1 MVPNKTIKVKV
12 PATTANMGPG
22 FDCLG
27 MALELYNE
35 IHMGLAPGKISIHIE
50 GEGAEEIKRD
60 ENNIVWRA
68 AQRVFQEVGFK
79 NPGLWIKLINHIPT
93 SRGLGSSA
101 AAIVGGLVAANQL
114 IGGKLNQD
122 RLLTLASELEGHPDN
137 VAPALLGGVIISVL
151 AEGEVHYLKITPPE
165 GLNTVVAI
173 PDFKLSTYAAR
184 NVLPQKVSLTDAI
197 FNLSRAALLVG
208 ALCEKR
214 LDLLSIAGQDALHQP
229 YRSSLVPGM
238 QEVIQA
244 ANQAGALNV
253 TLSGA
258 GPTVL
263 ALTNSSSEEIAK
275 VMGQAFAN
283 AGTSCQIKLLKPA
296 VEGTKI
302 L

>member
-1 MVPNKTIKVKV
+1 MVPDETIKVKV

-27 MALELYNE
+27 MALELFNE
-35 IHMGLAPGKISIHIE
+35 IHMGLAPGVISIDIE
-50 GEGAEEIKRD
+50 GEGAEDIKKD
-60 ENNIVWRA
+60 ESNIVWRA
-68 AQRVFQEVGFK
+68 AQRVFQEVGYK
-79 NPGLWIKLINHIPT
+79 NPGLWIKLINQIPT

-101 AAIVGGLVAANQL
+101 AAIVGGVVAANQL
-114 IGGKLNQD
+114 TGAKLTQD
-122 RLLTLASELEGHPDN
+122 RLLALATELEGHPDN
-137 VAPALLGGVIISVL
+137 VAPALLGGVVISVL
-151 AEGEVHYLKITPPE
+151 AEGEVHHLKIMPPAE
-165 GLNTVVAI
+165 LNTVVAI
-173 PDFKLSTYAAR
+173 PDFKLSTHAAR
-184 NVLPQKVSLTDAI
+184 NVLPKKVSLKDAI

-214 LDLLSIAGQDALHQP
+214 LDLLYIAGQDALHQP

-238 QEVIQA
+238 REVMQVAI
-244 ANQAGALNV
+244 QAGALNV

-263 ALTNSSSEEIAK
+263 ALTNSRSEEIARSMK
-275 VMGQAFAN
+275 QAFVG
-283 AGTSCQIKLLKPA
+283 AGTSCQIKYLKPA

>member
-1 MVPNKTIKVKV
+1 MPNETIKVKV

-35 IHMGLAPGKISIHIE
+35 IHMRLAPGKISIQIE
-50 GEGAEEIKRD
+50 GEGAEDIKRD

-68 AQRVFQEVGFK
+68 AQRVFQEVGFN
-79 NPGLWIKLINHIPT
+79 NPGLWIRLINQIPT

-114 IGGKLNQD
+114 IGGKLTQD
-122 RLLTLASELEGHPDN
+122 RLLALATELEGHPDN
-137 VAPALLGGVIISVL
+137 VAPALLGGVVISVL
-151 AEGEVHYLKITPPE
+151 AEGEVHYLKIMPPE

-173 PDFKLSTYAAR
+173 PDFKLSTHAAR
-184 NVLPQKVSLTDAI
+184 DVLPQKVSLKDAI
-197 FNLSRAALLVG
+197 FNLSRVALLVG

-214 LDLLSIAGQDALHQP
+214 LDLLYIAGQDTLHQP

-244 ANQAGALNV
+244 ASQAGALNV

-263 ALTNSSSEEIAK
+263 ALTNSGSEEIGRS
-275 VMGQAFAN
+275 MEQAFEN
-283 AGTSCQIKLLKPA
+283 AGTSCQIKLLRPA